1 MPSRSSTAPAPRR
14 KRRVAEPRTAALFK
28 KPSQALKEA
37 INHGRIVAVTAPG
50 FVEMQVG
57 LPIVVDGE
65 VICAIGASF
74 DTPDS
79 AAADRDQDPAE

>member
-37 INHGRIVAVTAPG
+37 INHGRIVAVTAPS
-50 FVEMQVG
+50 FVEM
-57 LPIVVDGE
+57 
-65 VICAIGASF
+65 
-74 DTPDS
+74 
-79 AAADRDQDPAE
+79 